1 VTGSITAALTLKGG
15 SGLGGCGHRG
25 RAKPEGLAPSMECA
39 AQWRAGCGSSDG
51 TSSSSENFYFNGM
64 RSIFAATMKSFSDKP
79 LIEWVVNCTR
89 Q

>member
-1 VTGSITAALTLKGG
+1 MGQSPGAREQVRSLA
-15 SGLGGCGHRG
+15 LGGCGLINHRPG
-25 RAKPEGLAPSMECA
+25 RAAP
-39 AQWRAGCGSSDG
+39 QI
-51 TSSSSENFYFNGM
+51 YFNGM